1 MEAAVRAF
9 EDWEFSILESESRL
23 EEEEEEVEEEE
34 ADEEEEDAGGDLSVQ
49 QQQAISYGQVP
60 SHPVYTAI
68 RVGETG
74 RAWTVVTETGR

>member
-49 QQQAISYGQVP
+49 QQQAISYGQVQGLD
-60 SHPVYTAI
+60 SSY
-68 RVGETG
+68 RDGSLES
-74 RAWTVVTETGR
+74 R

>member
-34 ADEEEEDAGGDLSVQ
+34 ADEEEEEEDAGGDLSVQ
-49 QQQAISYGQVP
+49 QQQAISYGQVQGLD
-60 SHPVYTAI
+60 SSY
-68 RVGETG
+68 RDGSLES
-74 RAWTVVTETGR
+74 R

>member
-23 EEEEEEVEEEE
+23 EEEEDEEEEEEEE
-34 ADEEEEDAGGDLSVQ
+34 AKEEAGDLSVQ

-60 SHPVYTAI
+60 SHPVDTAH
-68 RVGETG
+68 RVRETG
-74 RAWTVVTETGR
+74 RG